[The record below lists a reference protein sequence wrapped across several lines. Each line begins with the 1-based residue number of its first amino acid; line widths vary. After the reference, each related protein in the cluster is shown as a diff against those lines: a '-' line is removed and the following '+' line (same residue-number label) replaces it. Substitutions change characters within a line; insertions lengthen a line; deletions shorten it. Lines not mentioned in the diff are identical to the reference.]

1 MNYLRV
7 INKIWMLAWRCR
19 MKKYKYKLNMLE
31 PGWKMIKAIG
41 MFGILSFT
49 LHILKIVILSYIFG
63 GLAVLLGIA
72 LWILLMVESH
82 QDKVLNEQAIN
93 ERRKNGED

>member
-1 MNYLRV
+1 
-7 INKIWMLAWRCR
+7 

-41 MFGILSFT
+41 MFGVLGFT
-49 LHILKIVILSYIFG
+49 FHIINIDLLSYIFS
-63 GLAVLLGIA
+63 GLAALLGIA
-72 LWILLMVESH
+72 LWILLIIESH